1 MGLFSNLCLLF
12 FVLISISS
20 TNACDRC
27 LHQSKASFFSKA
39 SSLSSGAC
47 GYGSSATSFYGSHLA
62 AAQSLL
68 KLGVAN
74 VEYRRYACAP
84 SYYLVVNAVPS
95 IQSLSGR
102 ARHPDAMSIRGR
114 PSDTSRPGPSVLC
127 LASWPSVLGLASRRV
142 VYPTPSIQSSNLVQ
156 SIKWPMPVFL

>member
-12 FVLISISS
+12 FILISISS

-62 AAQSLL
+62 AAVPSIYKSGSGCGACFQAGTQVIVTDLNKNNETDFVLSGRAFMAMANKGMGQSLL

-74 VEYRRYACAP
+74 VEYKR
-84 SYYLVVNAVPS
+84 
-95 IQSLSGR
+95 
-102 ARHPDAMSIRGR
+102 
-114 PSDTSRPGPSVLC
+114 
-127 LASWPSVLGLASRRV
+127 
-142 VYPTPSIQSSNLVQ
+142 
-156 SIKWPMPVFL
+156 